1 MVSSFAVKNNSA
13 GFQDTA
19 VTGNLTQT
27 LTYKSP
33 FSKICKN
40 LFMGVFCKGVFAGFE
55 SLGKYHPPFLPSNL
69 CFK

>member
-19 VTGNLTQT
+19 LTGNLTQT

-40 LFMGVFCKGVFAGFE
+40 LLMGIFCKGIFAGFE
-55 SLGKYHPPFLPSNL
+55 S
-69 CFK
+69 